1 MGFKHIKPVAAVVVI
16 AHAVTLCFSES
27 STFTG
32 FFAIQITSLAWHVT
46 GCRTWYSARTLAW
59 YVTGSISWLRLFDS
73 FGGKGS
79 ICIHEDLSTCH
90 PFGTILFTIVVV
102 DNTQVNV
109 PVLHS
114 LVQTGDGV
122 DRFSF
127 AFDVFYVFVLKIMLD
142 RQHWLGGRKR

>member
-32 FFAIQITSLAWHVT
+32 FFAIQITSLAWHITWCSTWYVT
-46 GCRTWYSARTLAW
+46 GCLAWYSARTLAW
-59 YVTGSISWLRLFDS
+59 YVTGSISWFRLFDS

-102 DNTQVNV
+102 DSTQDNAC
-109 PVLHS
+109 PSS
-114 LVQTGDGV
+114 LVGSPETIPH
-122 DRFSF
+122 ST
-127 AFDVFYVFVLKIMLD
+127 AFPC
-142 RQHWLGGRKR
+142 